1 MENTEDV
8 YFLTVIEQALQ
19 DILAGR
25 SLEELVRPMVYADIM
40 QGINIMDIG
49 YPLCSCF
56 VINRCIN
63 NLLIE
68 YCNCLFSSNESFEIE
83 GGTIDFAD
91 IKEKFWG
98 EGSRVADRIDLLSQ
112 KKCHIKENISI
123 SAKKKLLTQ
132 RYFKIINNINLY
144 AIDFMHGKTEYEG
157 LLDDT
162 DKIEDRYLMAKDLFI
177 SGVRLV
183 IMLEAALNKHKIDEE
198 KHDVMKWL
206 SFYKSCTVIVESEK
220 AISQGTAF
228 HIGDGRFVTCYHVVY
243 NEEEKQAAD
252 DLTVY
257 SEENVSKRY
266 TAIVEDYVEQ
276 IDIAILKVNGW
287 EGANKFSI
295 QTKDVIRQMDEV
307 IVLGYPN
314 YNTGDSIRVIEAK
327 IASTRN
333 YSGVKMYGID
343 NIIYVGNSGGPVLT
357 KGERK
362 VIGIVTRGTYNI
374 NTAMENDFSGFIPI
388 SALNY
393 LNKYKLVEE
402 QIN

>member
-8 YFLTVIEQALQ
+8 YFLTAIEQALQ
-19 DILAGR
+19 DILADR
-25 SLEELVRPMVYADIM
+25 SMEELVRPMVCADIM
-40 QGINIMDIG
+40 QGINIIDIG

-56 VINRCIN
+56 VISRCIN

-83 GGTIDFAD
+83 GGVINFAD

-98 EGSRVADRIDLLSQ
+98 EGSSVAYRIDLLSQ

-123 SAKKKLLTQ
+123 SVKKKLLTQ

-162 DKIEDRYLMAKDLFI
+162 DEIEDRYLTAKDLFI
-177 SGVRLV
+177 SGVRFV
-183 IMLEAALNKHKIDEE
+183 IMLEAELNKHKIDEE
-198 KHDVMKWL
+198 KSDVMKWL

-220 AISQGTAF
+220 AMSQGTAF

-243 NEEEKQAAD
+243 DEEEKQAAD

-257 SEENVSKRY
+257 SEENISKRY

-276 IDIAILKVNGW
+276 IDIAILKVDGW

-295 QTKDVIRQMDEV
+295 QTKDAIRQMDEV

-314 YNTGDSIRVIEAK
+314 YNPGDSIRVIEAK

-393 LNKYKLVEE
+393 MNKYKLVEE